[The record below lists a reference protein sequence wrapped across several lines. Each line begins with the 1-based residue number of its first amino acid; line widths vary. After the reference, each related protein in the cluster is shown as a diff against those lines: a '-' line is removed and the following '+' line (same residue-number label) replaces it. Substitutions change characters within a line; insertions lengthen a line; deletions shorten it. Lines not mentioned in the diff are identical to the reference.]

1 MGPRSHLALTW
12 VPASSAERCSVL
24 RLRTFGGLEL
34 TRDSAPLGGAALQ
47 PRRLALLATLA
58 VAGRQGLSRDRI
70 LALLWP
76 NVVDARGRQAL
87 SQAIY
92 ALKRDADA
100 DEMIIGNEQL
110 RLNPDVVWADI
121 VDFQGAAAAGDDVR
135 VAALHA
141 GPFLDGVHITDGD
154 EFERWAELQR
164 LKFGQ
169 IAEASLERLAVGAD
183 ASGNHDAAIAYW
195 RRLTVLDPL
204 RTRVAVR
211 LISALAARGD
221 RAGALRHADAYAR
234 LVREELDAEPS
245 QEVIALAAHFRSE
258 VPPSQF
264 GGRFVIERE
273 LGRGAMGVV
282 YLARDVRHDRSVALK
297 MLLPE
302 VGAALGRDRLEREII
317 VTARLQHPH
326 ILALHDSGEV
336 DGRLFYVMPYVDGES
351 LRSRLTRESTLP
363 VEDAVRIARET
374 AEALQHAH
382 ARGVVHRD
390 VKPENILLSAGHAV
404 VADFG
409 IARTVASAVGGTL
422 TESGFAVGTPAYMS
436 PEQVAGD
443 ASIDG
448 RSDLFS
454 LGCVVYEMLT
464 GRPPWIASSTH
475 ALLARRFVETPPPLR
490 SLRPEVPRAV
500 EAAVQR
506 VLALDPDDRFPHA
519 GEFASALVATSEREN
534 PIPAPVGD
542 LVGREQAIAAASA
555 LLGRPDVRLVTFTG
569 AGGSGKTQLALHVA
583 AQIAGGYAQA
593 AFVDLSPLNDCQLVL
608 PAIAHAAG
616 AREQPGRSTLESIA
630 MHLGSRS
637 LLLVLDNFEH
647 VIGAAGDIGRLLS
660 ACPHLTVAVTSRVRL
675 RIRSEHEFFVAPLA
689 MPDPGSALEVPQVRS
704 APAVELFVRR
714 ATEARPD
721 FVADDEVVRT
731 IAGICVQLDGL
742 PLAIE
747 LAAARVRLLSPGA
760 ILARLDRRLELLT
773 GGARDLPERHRALR
787 ATIAAS
793 DDLLSARERQ
803 AWQRLAV
810 FAGGCTLD
818 TAAPVIDATEAE
830 ALNLVEALADAS
842 LVRPVTDATGETRVT
857 MLETIREFA
866 REQLDAGGEEDEARD
881 RHRDVFREI
890 AERLSPDLTGNAQGR
905 ALARLDVDRENLRL
919 ALEHA
924 ERTDASA
931 LMRLV
936 LALWRYWLVR
946 GEWTAGR
953 HWLHRAIELAETVV
967 SPRDLAEA
975 LNAAGSLA
983 QNQGDYPVAF
993 AAQERALGIWKDIDA
1008 RDGEARSLTS
1018 MGWLAWRQCR
1028 YADARQLSVGA
1039 LARHR
1044 ELRDERGTAQAL
1056 NNLAWVALFEGRYEE
1071 AERHLQDC
1079 IAIQRRYGDR
1089 RNIAFALGT
1098 LGWAVTRQGDLS
1110 RARSFIDE
1118 ALTMFQEIGERQL
1131 YAFTTRVSAELA
1143 LEEARAEDARTMLET
1158 TSIPVFRA
1166 IGDRWGL
1173 AVALGVLADALIVD
1187 GRIPDAES
1195 ANEEALEIWLAL
1207 GDHYGQASSHARIV
1221 VIAEAR
1227 GDGPPILEHA
1237 TRVDNLLRLT
1247 GGALG
1252 PFQRRMYHA
1261 AISRAAVG
1269 SDSPP

>member
-1 MGPRSHLALTW
+1 
-12 VPASSAERCSVL
+12 VL

-34 TRDSAPLGGAALQ
+34 TRDSAPLSGAALQ
-47 PRRLALLATLA
+47 PRRLALLAIVA
-58 VAGRQGLSRDRI
+58 VAGRQGLSRDKI

-100 DEMIIGNEQL
+100 DDMIIGNEQL
-110 RLNPDVVWADI
+110 RLNPDVVSSDI
-121 VDFQGAAAAGDDVR
+121 VEFQSAAAAGDDVR
-135 VAALHA
+135 IAALYA

-164 LKFGQ
+164 LKFAQ
-169 IAEASLERLAVGAD
+169 IVESSLERLAIGAD

-195 RRLTVLDPL
+195 RRLTTLDPL
-204 RTRVAVR
+204 KTRVAVR

-221 RAGALRHADAYAR
+221 RAEALRHADAYAR
-234 LVREELDAEPS
+234 LVREELDTEPS
-245 QEVIALAAHFRSE
+245 QEVIALADHFRSN
-258 VPPSQF
+258 VPLSQF

-282 YLARDVRHDRSVALK
+282 YLARDVKHDRSVALK

-302 VGAALGRDRLEREII
+302 VGVALGRDRLEREII

-326 ILALHDSGEV
+326 ILALYDSGEV

-351 LRSRLTRESTLP
+351 LRSRLARESTLP
-363 VEDAVRIARET
+363 IEDAIRIAREV
-374 AEALQHAH
+374 ADALQHAH
-382 ARGVVHRD
+382 SRGVIHRD
-390 VKPENILLSAGHAV
+390 VKPENILLSGGHAI

-422 TESGFAVGTPAYMS
+422 TEHGFLIGTPAYMS

-443 ASIDG
+443 ATIDG

-475 ALLARRFVETPPPLR
+475 ALLTRRFVEPPTPLR
-490 SLRPEVPRAV
+490 TLRPEVPRAV
-500 EAAVQR
+500 EGAVQR
-506 VLALDPDDRFPHA
+506 ALALELDHRFA
-519 GEFASALVATSEREN
+519 TASEFSAALVATGEREN
-534 PIPAPVGD
+534 PIPAPVGH

-555 LLGRPDVRLVTFTG
+555 LLRRPDVRAVTFTG

-583 AQIAGGYAQA
+583 TNISDSYSEA

-608 PAIAHAAG
+608 AAIAHAVG

-637 LLLVLDNFEH
+637 CLLVLDNFEH
-647 VIGAAGDIGRLLS
+647 VIGAAGDISRLLS
-660 ACPHLTVAVTSRVRL
+660 ACSHLTVAVTSRVRL
-675 RIRSEHEFFVAPLA
+675 RIRGEHEFFVAPLP
-689 MPDPGSALEVPQVRS
+689 MPDLRSAPEVSQVRS

-721 FVADDEVVRT
+721 FVADDAVVRT
-731 IAGICVQLDGL
+731 IAEICVQLDGL

-747 LAAARVRLLSPGA
+747 LAAARVRLLSPVA

-773 GGARDLPERHRALR
+773 GGARDLPERHRTLR

-793 DDLLSARERQ
+793 HDLLPARERQ

-818 TAAPVIDATEAE
+818 TAAAVIDATEADT
-830 ALNLVEALADAS
+830 LNLVETLTDAN
-842 LVRPVTDATGETRVT
+842 LVRPLTDATAETRVT

-866 REQLDAGGEEDEARD
+866 LEQLRASGEEDKACD
-881 RHRDVFREI
+881 RHRDVFRDI
-890 AERLSPDLTGNAQGR
+890 AERLSTDLMGDAQGR
-905 ALARLDVDRENLRL
+905 ALTRLDVDRENFRS

-924 ERTDASA
+924 ERTEASA

-953 HWLHRAIELAETVV
+953 YWLHRAIELAEAVV

-993 AAQERALGIWKDIDA
+993 ASQERALGIWKDIGA
-1008 RDGEARSLTS
+1008 RDGEARTLTS

-1039 LARHR
+1039 LALHR
-1044 ELRDERGTAQAL
+1044 ELHDERGIAQAL
-1056 NNLAWVALFEGRYEE
+1056 NNLGWVALFEGRYDES
-1071 AERHLQDC
+1071 ERHLQEC
-1079 IAIQRRYGDR
+1079 IAIRRRHGDR
-1089 RNIAFALGT
+1089 RNIAFSLST
-1098 LGWAVTRQGDLS
+1098 LGWAACRQGNLS

-1118 ALTMFQEIGERQL
+1118 ALRMFQEIGERQL
-1131 YAFTTRVSAELA
+1131 YAFTTRVNAELA
-1143 LEEARAEDARTMLET
+1143 LEDDRAAEARTMLET
-1158 TSIPVFRA
+1158 TSIPIFRA

-1173 AVALGVLADALIVD
+1173 AVALGVLADALIVEA
-1187 GRIPDAES
+1187 RTADAES
-1195 ANEEALEIWLAL
+1195 ANEEAMEIWLAL
-1207 GDHYGQASSHARIV
+1207 GDHYGQASSHARAV

-1227 GDGPPILEHA
+1227 GEGPQVLERA
-1237 TRVDNLLRLT
+1237 TEVNSRLLLT

-1252 PFQRRMYHA
+1252 PFQRRMYDA
-1261 AISRAAVG
+1261 AMSRLAVG
-1269 SDSPP
+1269 ERWLQVQQ